1 MLQLLMDTQF
11 TSGSYPSANLFWSY
25 YSILC
30 INTLTKLID
39 RTNIV
44 ITTILGGDFLDTKYE
59 YSQLIGYKI
68 IKGEVLIKRK
78 MLSTF
83 MDLGY
88 DITFEQWTVLNV
100 LYVEPG
106 LIQSEIA
113 EKTYKDK
120 TNVTRILDVLC
131 KNGYTV
137 RESHEKDRR
146 SSCIY
151 LTDKGRK
158 MFADLIP
165 RVEAI
170 NKQFKTGLTDVEVQQ
185 FNKILEKIC
194 SNAE

>member
-1 MLQLLMDTQF
+1 M
-11 TSGSYPSANLFWSY
+11 
-25 YSILC
+25 
-30 INTLTKLID
+30 
-39 RTNIV
+39 
-44 ITTILGGDFLDTKYE
+44 DTKYD
-59 YSQLIGYKI
+59 YTSLIGYKI

-83 MDLGY
+83 MELGY

-131 KNGYTV
+131 KNGYAV

-151 LTDKGRK
+151 LTDMGRK
-158 MFADLIP
+158 MFDELIP
-165 RVEAI
+165 AVEAI
-170 NKQFKTGLTDVEVQQ
+170 NNQFKTALTDEEIQQ